1 MIRNLVRKYSN
12 IPKFNYEITDIK
24 NQCYKIL
31 KEECTHTPGRVKII
45 NSIINKPEIYIQDYR
60 KFDKDMSTYLEY
72 LYIINSKCS

>member
-45 NSIINKPEIYIQDYR
+45 NSIINKPEIYIRDYR